1 MAEINKLS
9 VGQVLDK
16 LRSTDA
22 PKSKIKRLDEKTEVL
37 EQEIQR
43 LRAAKRRLAR
53 NQQATRLSAIEI
65 SVTFFHALQDDRPRG
80 DGPLIFLRN
89 SAIRGRVA
97 RTYRWA
103 FSISEKIIQV

>member
-1 MAEINKLS
+1 MAEINKLP

-16 LRSTDA
+16 LRSTDM

-53 NQQATRLSAIEI
+53 NQ
-65 SVTFFHALQDDRPRG
+65 RG
-80 DGPLIFLRN
+80 DSTKRD
-89 SAIRGRVA
+89 
-97 RTYRWA
+97 
-103 FSISEKIIQV
+103 

>member
-16 LRSTDA
+16 LRSTDV
-22 PKSKIKRLDEKTEVL
+22 PKSKITRLDDKTEAL

-53 NQQATRLSAIEI
+53 NQ
-65 SVTFFHALQDDRPRG
+65 RG
-80 DGPLIFLRN
+80 DSTKRD
-89 SAIRGRVA
+89 
-97 RTYRWA
+97 
-103 FSISEKIIQV
+103 

>member
-1 MAEINKLS
+1 MAEINKLP

-16 LRSTDA
+16 LRSTDV

-53 NQQATRLSAIEI
+53 NQRADST
-65 SVTFFHALQDDRPRG
+65 
-80 DGPLIFLRN
+80 
-89 SAIRGRVA
+89 
-97 RTYRWA
+97 
-103 FSISEKIIQV
+103 

>member
-16 LRSTDA
+16 LRSTDV

-43 LRAAKRRLAR
+43 LRAARRRLER
-53 NQQATRLSAIEI
+53 NQRADSTKR
-65 SVTFFHALQDDRPRG
+65 D
-80 DGPLIFLRN
+80 
-89 SAIRGRVA
+89 
-97 RTYRWA
+97 
-103 FSISEKIIQV
+103 

>member
-1 MAEINKLS
+1 MAEINKLP

-16 LRSTDA
+16 LRSTDV

-53 NQQATRLSAIEI
+53 NQRADSTKR
-65 SVTFFHALQDDRPRG
+65 D
-80 DGPLIFLRN
+80 
-89 SAIRGRVA
+89 
-97 RTYRWA
+97 
-103 FSISEKIIQV
+103 

>member
-1 MAEINKLS
+1 MAEINKLP

-16 LRSTDA
+16 LRSTDV

-53 NQQATRLSAIEI
+53 NQ
-65 SVTFFHALQDDRPRG
+65 RG
-80 DGPLIFLRN
+80 DSTKRD
-89 SAIRGRVA
+89 
-97 RTYRWA
+97 
-103 FSISEKIIQV
+103 